1 MNTPASKFFD
11 VIVIGAGHA
20 GLSMSYMLSKHGIS
34 HVVFERGEI
43 ANTWRTQRWDSF
55 ALNTPGI
62 WNILPGEDC
71 EDASKEDFLLRDD
84 VCNKLKRYTEKF
96 QLPVYENANIIEVT
110 KDANEKYFN
119 INVEK
124 NKTVE
129 QYQCKQLVVATG
141 ALNAAKIPS
150 FGKNLSKDIYQLHVK
165 DYRNPHQLPRG
176 AVLIIGG
183 GQSGCQVA
191 EDIAAASKEVY
202 LSTSRVG
209 RVPRSYRGL
218 DILDWLSN
226 KIPFYHALRSEIT
239 DPATFTAAT
248 PLVSGTGKAGHT
260 LSLQS
265 LHKQGVTILGRL
277 LNTEND
283 ALFFANDAAD
293 NIRYGDEVS
302 QKTKELV
309 EEFIAK
315 ENFPAQKIETDA
327 ADIPDEALYS
337 MPHIP
342 SINCAEANIT
352 SVIWTTGFT
361 GDFSWLKLPAFNDTG
376 KPVHENGVSPISGL
390 FFLGFPW
397 LRSRKSGIIF
407 GMQDDTAYLMNQ
419 LVKNQK

>member
-1 MNTPASKFFD
+1 MNMPASKFFD

-20 GLSMSYMLSKHGIS
+20 GLSMSSTLSKHGIS

-43 ANTWRTQRWDSF
+43 GNTWRTQRWDSF

-71 EDASKEDFLLRDD
+71 KDEAAEGFLLRDD
-84 VCNKLKRYTEKF
+84 VCNKLKRYAKKF
-96 QLPVYENANIIEVT
+96 QLPVYENANITAVT
-110 KDANEKYFN
+110 KNTNEKYFN
-119 INVEK
+119 ISVQHYQA
-124 NKTVE
+124 VE

-141 ALNAAKIPS
+141 ALNAAKTPS
-150 FGKNLSKDIYQLHVK
+150 FGKNLSKDVYQLHVK
-165 DYRNPHQLPRG
+165 DYRNPGQLPQG

-191 EDIAAASKEVY
+191 EDIVAASKKVY

-239 DPATFTAAT
+239 DPSIINAAT
-248 PLVSGTGKAGHT
+248 PLVSGTGPAGHT

-265 LHKQGVTILGRL
+265 LHKQGVTLLGRL
-277 LNTEND
+277 LNIEND
-283 ALFFANDAAD
+283 TLFFANDAED

-309 EEFIAK
+309 EEFISK
-315 ENFPAQKIETDA
+315 ENFPAQQIEEDI
-327 ADIPDEALYS
+327 ADIPDEDLYS
-337 MPHIP
+337 MQHIP
-342 SINCAEANIT
+342 CINCAEANIT

-361 GDFSWLKLPAFNDTG
+361 GDFSWLKLPALNNAG
-376 KPVHENGVSPISGL
+376 KPIHENGVSPINGL
-390 FFLGFPW
+390 FFIGFPW

-407 GMQDDTAYLMNQ
+407 GMQDDTAYIISQ
-419 LVKNQK
+419 LLKTQE